1 MSMLLSVCGGAVRA
15 YVLMALAPAE
25 LEHFCVVPYKG
36 DTYPTST
43 GFRMGVCP
51 EQTFGGVAWLR
62 AEVASLD
69 PGSISVTPC

>member
-1 MSMLLSVCGGAVRA
+1 
-15 YVLMALAPAE
+15 MALAPAE
-25 LEHFCVVPYKG
+25 FEDFCVVSHKG

-43 GFRMGVCP
+43 DFRMAICP

-62 AEVASLD
+62 AKVASLD

>member
-1 MSMLLSVCGGAVRA
+1 
-15 YVLMALAPAE
+15 MALAPTE
-25 LEHFCVVPYKG
+25 LEDFGIVSHKG

-43 GFRMGVCP
+43 GFRMAVCP

-69 PGSISVTPC
+69 PGEVS